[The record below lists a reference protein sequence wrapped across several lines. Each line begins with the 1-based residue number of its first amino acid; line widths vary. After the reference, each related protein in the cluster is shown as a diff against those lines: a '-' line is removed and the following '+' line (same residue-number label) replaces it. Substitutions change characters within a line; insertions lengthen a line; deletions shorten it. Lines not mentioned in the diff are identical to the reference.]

1 MKKIFFALA
10 ALVLAFTGCSQEED
24 AIQVSEKKA
33 VKVVVNMDKPGFGED
48 TRTPRTGWE
57 DGDQVICTMGG
68 PSTGILL
75 TYDADSDSWTTEMLS
90 YSALSAKYYKADFNE
105 TMASFLQNPEDA
117 EGRII
122 AAYFSSGIPGIN
134 TLAFEEPNPSTNFQP
149 AMVITTNAS
158 LASLGEC
165 VMTCENGEYRVE
177 ETASEYV
184 LTLDI
189 IMKPQV
195 AQYTIRDLNVAD
207 VWTIKMGDMSPI
219 NMYAGGA
226 IIPDGVVLGLIE
238 WPIYNAYNHKND
250 EGISFYAAPWQSNE
264 DVPSAVWEIVPD
276 ILETDDFYCT
286 QTSYA
291 FTVDGGG
298 EKRFGR
304 TIGYKAV
311 EIGGAVIMDGPY
323 TDGAEDK
330 WDSQEK

>member
-48 TRTPRTGWE
+48 TRAPRTGWE
-57 DGDQVICTMGG
+57 DGDQVIGTIGSPG
-68 PSTGILL
+68 IGILL
-75 TYDADSDSWTTEMLS
+75 TYNSGSWTTKILKVSDSGTNYVEASSADLDEMLV
-90 YSALSAKYYKADFNE
+90 DE
-105 TMASFLQNPEDA
+105 TGDVM
-117 EGRII
+117 
-122 AAYFSSGIPGIN
+122 AAYFSSGIYS
-134 TLAFEEPNPSTNFQP
+134 LAFEAPNPPTTFTP
-149 AMVITTNAS
+149 AMVITTNAARIS
-158 LASLGEC
+158 MGEC
-165 VMTCENGEYRVE
+165 VMTCENGTYGVE
-177 ETASEYV
+177 GNEEDGYV
-184 LTLDI
+184 LTLNI
-189 IMKPQV
+189 TMKPQV
-195 AQYTIRDLNVAD
+195 AQYTIRNLNEAD
-207 VWTIKMGDMSPI
+207 EWYISMGEMSPI

-226 IIPDGVVLGLIE
+226 IIPEGVVLNLIVG
-238 WPIYNAYNHKND
+238 PYYAYPHQNGND
-250 EGISFYAAPWQSNE
+250 ISIFAAPWQSNE
-264 DVPSAVWEIVPD
+264 DIPIDLWEMVEPED
-276 ILETDDFYCT
+276 QTDDFYCT
-286 QTSYA
+286 QTFYA

>member
-48 TRTPRTGWE
+48 TRTPRQGWE

-75 TYDADSDSWTTEMLS
+75 TYVAASDSWTTKILKVS
-90 YSALSAKYYKADFNE
+90 GAKYVEADFAA
-105 TMASFLQNPEDA
+105 TMASFLANPEDA

-134 TLAFEEPNPSTNFQP
+134 SLAFEAPNPPTTFYP
-149 AMVITTNAS
+149 AMFITTNAY

-165 VMTCENGEYRVE
+165 VMTCESVDDTYKVE
-177 ETASEYV
+177 ETADGYV
-184 LTLDI
+184 LTLNI
-189 IMKPQV
+189 TMKPQV
-195 AQYTIRDLNVAD
+195 AQFTIRDLNEED
-207 VWTIKMGDMSPI
+207 GWNIKMGDLSPI

-226 IIPDGVVLGLIE
+226 IIPDGVVLEIIE
-238 WPIYNAYNHKND
+238 WPTYNAYNHKND

-264 DVPSAVWEIVPD
+264 DVPSAVWDNVPD
-276 ILETDDFYCT
+276 NLETDDFYCT
-286 QTSYA
+286 HTSYA
-291 FTVDGGG
+291 FTVQDGG
-298 EKRFGR
+298 ENWFERI
-304 TIGYKAV
+304 IGYKAV
-311 EIGGAVIMDGPY
+311 EIGGYVIMDGPY
-323 TDGAEDK
+323 TDGAEG
-330 WDSQEK
+330 WE